1 VKDLIEYVVKTL
13 VDHPDEL
20 RIAEI
25 EGERTIVF
33 ELRCHPDDVGKVI
46 GKSGKTVGARA
57 SVGWGRRPCSNSRV
71 LARILRSEPSTH
83 ARISLGED
91 IMSPG

>member
-1 VKDLIEYVVKTL
+1 MKELIEYVVKTL
-13 VDHPDEL
+13 VDHPEEL

-46 GKSGKTVGARA
+46 GKSGKTVGALRTLLSTVAARQNRRA
-57 SVGWGRRPCSNSRV
+57 MLEVV
-71 LARILRSEPSTH
+71 E
-83 ARISLGED
+83 
-91 IMSPG
+91 